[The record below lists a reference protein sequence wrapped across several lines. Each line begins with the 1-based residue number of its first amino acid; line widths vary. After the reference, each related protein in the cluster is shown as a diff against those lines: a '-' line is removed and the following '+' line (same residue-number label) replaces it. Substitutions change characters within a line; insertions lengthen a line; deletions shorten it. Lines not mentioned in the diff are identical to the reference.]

1 MRIFCSYI
9 HIANRVEIRS
19 IENIDIPFGNELVS
33 FHACLEKKKKK
44 KIVQKLEHPCPVEN
58 SPSDFIRANPLFI
71 FIYTL
76 FRKGQNRNINR
87 KGKIFYT
94 YYTCILE
101 FYLPYF
107 SSNFFFLYISIV
119 CQISTMTD
127 CVLLKDSLPP
137 KKIPPAC
144 PSNEV
149 AL

>member
-44 KIVQKLEHPCPVEN
+44 NSSKIGTSLPRGKFSLRFHP
-58 SPSDFIRANPLFI
+58 SNPLFI